1 MRNLIGF
8 MQGRLSLLVD
18 ERIQALPWL
27 TWADEFEK
35 ADACGIILMECTL
48 DQDRL
53 YDNPLLTKSG
63 QSEIRALCHQP

>member
-1 MRNLIGF
+1 
-8 MQGRLSLLVD
+8 MQGRLSTSVD
-18 ERIQALPWL
+18 GRIQAFPWL

-35 ADACGIILMECTL
+35 SDACGISRMEWTL

-63 QSEIRALCHQP
+63 QSEIRALCH